1 VYCPCE
7 SIVPAPAF
15 GSPPLTDQSTAAA
28 SPPERLAQNLCTG
41 PPRPFTPLQP
51 VQFVSITADP
61 GETENA
67 ESAVRAVTGPAPHPA
82 RIAKTGP
89 IARNAA
95 LTSAFLLRPV
105 HRFEAVNDR
114 FCEICV
120 RLSKGI
126 LNPDLFP
133 GPAGLCFRLAHL
145 EPHGL
150 DAFVAVLS

>member
-1 VYCPCE
+1 MLP
-7 SIVPAPAF
+7 SGPI
-15 GSPPLTDQSTAAA
+15 PP
-28 SPPERLAQNLCTG
+28 
-41 PPRPFTPLQP
+41 
-51 VQFVSITADP
+51 DP
-61 GETENA
+61 GETESA

-89 IARNAA
+89 IARNA
-95 LTSAFLLRPV
+95 TVTTAFLLRPV
-105 HRFEAVNDR
+105 RRFEAVNDC

-120 RLSKGI
+120 RLNKGM

-150 DAFVAVLS
+150 DAFVAAVS